1 MTGPVHQF
9 TRQHSTTSTNSK
21 MDKTYPS
28 ETGTSETVIEQV
40 QIEIIPD
47 DGHHEEKLFSKRKNT
62 SSDHDSGAE
71 DIEQQL
77 DDMCIRDENDQEDQS
92 SENSFGPRHDDGFY
106 DDETTHNS
114 NRLIMQND
122 VELAKR
128 IPDEM
133 KKDLCADTR
142 VACHGEFARLISVP
156 LALRDRHHFRLYA
169 AEEIINIPFM
179 NLPYQWSK
187 VDNAKAQF
195 KCPNERCRHVWTSMR
210 ARILF
215 SVTSPDDGCIVLKIF
230 GQNCQ
235 SCRTYSQ
242 ALWYIDEIC
251 RVMKNFACVFYENY
265 YPDMLDDPY
274 LQNAGLVQNDQLP
287 ASVKRHDPYQRK
299 GKMSA
304 PHVKEY
310 CEACRHG
317 ICFI

>member
-1 MTGPVHQF
+1 
-9 TRQHSTTSTNSK
+9 

-28 ETGTSETVIEQV
+28 ETGNSATAIDQV
-40 QIEIIPD
+40 LIEIIPD
-47 DGHHEEKLFSKRKNT
+47 DGHHEEKFFTKRKNT
-62 SSDHDSGAE
+62 SSDHDSGTE

-77 DDMCIRDENDQEDQS
+77 DDMCIRDKNVHEDQS
-92 SENSFGPRHDDGFY
+92 SEKSFEPGHDDGFY

-114 NRLIMQND
+114 NGISMHND

-133 KKDLCADTR
+133 KKDFCADTR
-142 VACHGEFARLISVP
+142 VACHGEFARFISAP
-156 LALRDRHHFRLYA
+156 LALRGQHDFRLF
-169 AEEIINIPFM
+169 AEEELFNTPYM
-179 NLPYQWSK
+179 NLPYKWSK

-195 KCPNERCRHVWTSMR
+195 KCPNECCGHVWTSMR

-215 SVTSPDDGCIVLKIF
+215 SVTSPDDGFVVLKIF
-230 GQNCQ
+230 GQNCRR
-235 SCRTYSQ
+235 CGTYSQ

-251 RVMKNFACVFYENY
+251 RVMKNFACVFYDTY
-265 YPDMLDDPY
+265 YPDMLYDPY

-287 ASVKRHDPYQRK
+287 VSAKHHDPHQRK